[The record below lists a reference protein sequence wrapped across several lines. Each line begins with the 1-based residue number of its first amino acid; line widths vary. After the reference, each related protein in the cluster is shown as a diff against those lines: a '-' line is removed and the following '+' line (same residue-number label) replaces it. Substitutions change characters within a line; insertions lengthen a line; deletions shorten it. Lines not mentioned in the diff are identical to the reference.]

1 MIGENAN
8 VTDFIV
14 NIPRQQIIDSKE
26 RLSTYCPGDL
36 YSGCFYQNFEYHL

>member
-14 NIPRQQIIDSKE
+14 NTPRQQIIDSKE
-26 RLSTYCPGDL
+26 RLSIYCPRGFIL
-36 YSGCFYQNFEYHL
+36 RLFLPKF